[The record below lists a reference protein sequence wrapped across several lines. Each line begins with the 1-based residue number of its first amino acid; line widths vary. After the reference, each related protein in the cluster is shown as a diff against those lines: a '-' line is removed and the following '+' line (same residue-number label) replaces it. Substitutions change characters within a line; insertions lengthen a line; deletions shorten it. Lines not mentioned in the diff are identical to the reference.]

1 VNKAIAGGLQFHSSV
16 NELGGGEARQVAA
29 YSSVNKAVDWVRPP
43 SRRSF
48 NDE

>member
-1 VNKAIAGGLQFHSSV
+1 MNSVEGRPGWVAAYSSV
-16 NELGGGEARQVAA
+16 NEAVARGHQIH
-29 YSSVNKAVDWVRPP
+29 SSVNKAVDWVRPP